1 MEKSN
6 SPQKSLTISQKR
18 ESIIKDIRNSPDS
31 DIAGSYYAM
40 QRAGQA
46 AIDLAIQT
54 NTAIVTMVDGKIVRI
69 PAAELIKKRQPTAQ
83 APLVASSNLA

>member
-1 MEKSN
+1 MQRMEKN
-6 SPQKSLTISQKR
+6 NLLGKSFALTPS
-18 ESIIKDIRNSPDS
+18 KDIRNSSDP

-54 NTAIVTMVDGKIVRI
+54 NTAIVTTVNGKIVRI
-69 PAAELIKKRQPTAQ
+69 PAAELIKKRQLT
-83 APLVASSNLA
+83 S

>member
-1 MEKSN
+1 MEKN
-6 SPQKSLTISQKR
+6 KPPHKR
-18 ESIIKDIRNSPDS
+18 VGYTTVEQILNSPDP
-31 DIAGSYYAM
+31 DIVGSYSAM

-69 PAAELIKKRQPTAQ
+69 PASEHTF
-83 APLVASSNLA
+83 S

>member
-1 MEKSN
+1 MEKN
-6 SPQKSLTISQKR
+6 NPIEKSFLVTPS
-18 ESIIKDIRNSPDS
+18 KDIRNSADP

-54 NTAIVTMVDGKIVRI
+54 NTAIVTTVDGKIVRI
-69 PAAELIKKRQPTAQ
+69 SAAELIKQRQLTP
-83 APLVASSNLA
+83 

>member
-1 MEKSN
+1 MGKSN
-6 SPQKSLTISQKR
+6 LSKKSPKPFVIN
-18 ESIIKDIRNSPDS
+18 DIRNSPDP

-54 NTAIVTMVDGKIVRI
+54 NTAIVTTVDGKIVRI
-69 PAAELIKKRQPTAQ
+69 TADELIKQRQLKT
-83 APLVASSNLA
+83 

>member
-1 MEKSN
+1 M
-6 SPQKSLTISQKR
+6 TIPTN
-18 ESIIKDIRNSPDS
+18 DIRNSPDP

-69 PAAELIKKRQPTAQ
+69 PAAEPVSYTHLTLPTTSR
-83 APLVASSNLA
+83 V

>member
-1 MEKSN
+1 MTDASN
-6 SPQKSLTISQKR
+6 
-18 ESIIKDIRNSPDS
+18 DIRNSPDP

-54 NTAIVTMVDGKIVRI
+54 NTAIVTTIDGKIVRI
-69 PAAELIKKRQPTAQ
+69 PAAELIKQRQLTT
-83 APLVASSNLA
+83 

>member
-1 MEKSN
+1 MLMTEKKDFRRFKN
-6 SPQKSLTISQKR
+6 SSCC
-18 ESIIKDIRNSPDS
+18 EDIRNSPDP

-54 NTAIVTMVDGKIVRI
+54 NTAIITTIDGKIVRI
-69 PAAELIKKRQPTAQ
+69 PASELIKRSQNTK
-83 APLVASSNLA
+83 S